1 MENNNPAQA
10 GSGQVPAPVA
20 VTPAPQPVQTTPVV
34 PEPVAPVVAQTP
46 APVVTQPAPVQPT
59 ASATPS
65 FELPQGVT
73 DRTTEQ
79 FNKLTDSN
87 RKLLEANQILEQ
99 ELSKRSVSEA
109 QFAPIQ
115 QPVVPQQP
123 DVKEFLSVDPL
134 TGEQYIDENKLQAS
148 LNNANSRAMQ
158 AEQQVK
164 NYIESQQK
172 KEIAKQ
178 EEETYSAYPQL
189 NPNDPIKVDRE
200 LERLTRAYALD
211 SMMNPRDYKNRSL
224 TFKEAA
230 DIAFTKLYGN
240 KPIATPSVEAQQISI
255 QQPTVEPNGNIQPIQ
270 GPTASSPTQ
279 EQGGMAAEGGAVNV
293 NPSELSTDD
302 LALADRTRRGDMWA
316 LAKRLT
322 RTPHTGTP
330 THGEGD

>member
-10 GSGQVPAPVA
+10 GSGQVPAPA
-20 VTPAPQPVQTTPVV
+20 VTPAAQPTQVVSEPVV
-34 PEPVAPVVAQTP
+34 PAVTQTP
-46 APVVTQPAPVQPT
+46 APVVTQPAPVEPIAPT
-59 ASATPS
+59 MPS

-73 DRTTEQ
+73 DRTKEQ
-79 FNKLTDSN
+79 FDKLTDSN
-87 RKLLEANQILEQ
+87 RKLLEANQILEN
-99 ELSKRSVSEA
+99 ELTHRTTSEA

-164 NYIESQQK
+164 NYIESQQN

-178 EEETYSAYPQL
+178 EEETYNAYPQL
-189 NPNDPIKVDRE
+189 DPKNPFKVDRE
-200 LERLTRAYALD
+200 LEKLTRAYALD
-211 SMMNPRDYKNRSL
+211 SMMNPHDYKNRSL

-230 DIAFTKLYGN
+230 DIAHAKLYGN
-240 KPIATPSVEAQQISI
+240 KEVAAPSVEAQQIAT
-255 QQPTVEPNGNIQPIQ
+255 QQPTVETQNAIQPTQ
-270 GPTASSPTQ
+270 GQTVSSPIQ

-293 NPSELSTDD
+293 NPSELNTDD

-322 RTPHTGTP
+322 RVPHTGTP